1 MIEQVKQWD
10 RDSVTN
16 NVKIPETSEEMSK
29 YKDDEL
35 NKTYVPGQEE
45 MMILKKLLLNAFDL
59 SLENILQL

>member
-1 MIEQVKQWD
+1 MD

-35 NKTYVPGQEE
+35 NKTYVPGQEDDDDFE
-45 MMILKKLLLNAFDL
+45 KVIVEAFDL
-59 SLENILQL
+59 SLRKYITAVMTNKC